1 MAQLPADLDGH
12 LGFWNLASWSWTNPV
27 VGQGIQP
34 TTPKKGAVQRRPQ
47 GDETLTKEA
56 DFIEAAKKGDATK
69 IRSLLKADPSLVRTM
84 ADHLKTAL
92 HLAAEGD
99 HAETAAALV
108 EAGADIE
115 ARTSWGAS
123 PLDWA
128 AMMGS
133 SRVADLLL
141 GQGAT
146 GLTLITAASLG
157 KLSDVHRII
166 ETGEDLSAHRS
177 RAAPTL
183 PDDHW
188 PPDSAHILKDTVSDA
203 LYAAARNGHTNVVAY
218 LLGHGADINAK
229 GVFGATGLHWAAING
244 HQAIIEF
251 LIKRGANLTIRD
263 SKFNATPEEW
273 AQEGGH
279 SAIAAML
286 RQARQT
292 A

>member
-1 MAQLPADLDGH
+1 
-12 LGFWNLASWSWTNPV
+12 
-27 VGQGIQP
+27 
-34 TTPKKGAVQRRPQ
+34 
-47 GDETLTKEA
+47 
-56 DFIEAAKKGDATK
+56 
-69 IRSLLKADPSLVRTM
+69 LKADPSLVRTM

-128 AMMGS
+128 ATMGS

-141 GQGAT
+141 SHGAT
-146 GLTLITAASLG
+146 GLNLITAASLG
-157 KLSDVHRII
+157 KLADVHRII
-166 ETGEDLSAHRS
+166 ETGEDLSAHRR
-177 RAAPTL
+177 RASPTL

-188 PPDSAHILKDTVSDA
+188 PPDSAHILRDTISDA
-203 LYAAARNGHTNVVAY
+203 LYAAARNGHTSVVAY
-218 LLGHGADINAK
+218 LLAHGADIDAK

-244 HQAIIEF
+244 HQATIEF

-279 SAIAAML
+279 RAIAARL